1 MMQVN
6 FSRRPAP
13 TPIHV
18 VALERYF
25 QRTQGEG
32 EAAPAGTTFGE
43 FLVHEGVLDRFQ
55 LFRAL
60 QLQDRA
66 PNLRIGEC
74 AVKLGFAAHGAIER
88 MFERYAHR

>member
-32 EAAPAGTTFGE
+32 EAAPTGIAFGE
-43 FLVHEGVLDRFQ
+43 YLVHQGVLDRFQ

-66 PNLRIGEC
+66 PGLRIGEC
-74 AVKLGFAAHGAIER
+74 AARLGFAAQNAIER